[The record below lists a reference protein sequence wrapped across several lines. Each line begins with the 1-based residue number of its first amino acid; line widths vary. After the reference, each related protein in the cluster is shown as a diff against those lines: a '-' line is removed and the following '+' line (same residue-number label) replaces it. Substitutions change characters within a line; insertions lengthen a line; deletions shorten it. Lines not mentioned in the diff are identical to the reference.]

1 MLVNSFFCHFGSKA
15 RQKSSTSLQII
26 QGQGKNTTDTLIDFR
41 PATVI
46 KLVNIYFAGR
56 DKAGGRRR
64 DVRRKS
70 SICNFNVD

>member
-46 KLVNIYFAGR
+46 ILNNVNAENI
-56 DKAGGRRR
+56 
-64 DVRRKS
+64 S
-70 SICNFNVD
+70 ESNFMNFFPFK